1 MKEELLEELG
11 KSRERILMIKQQYEH
26 RLESLESKIKS
37 LEVER
42 DKALREGGNEHT
54 SSSEI
59 KRHYEAQI
67 QEMEKSVKHL
77 QNLLAQQKKALA
89 DQNKLETQLRRLKE
103 ELLEL
108 KRNKVSLCSLLDR
121 KLVLIMKT
129 EVEKISPETKP
140 FNEFKK

>member
-1 MKEELLEELG
+1 MHEELLEKLG
-11 KSRERILMIKQQYEH
+11 KSQERILMIMQQYED
-26 RLESLESKIKS
+26 RLDFLGSKIKS

-42 DKALREGGNEHT
+42 DKILKEGGNEPT

-67 QEMEKSVKHL
+67 QEMNKSIKHL

-89 DQNKLETQLRRLKE
+89 DQNKLETQLSRRKE

-108 KRNKVSLCSLLDR
+108 KQNDQGTL
-121 KLVLIMKT
+121 
-129 EVEKISPETKP
+129 
-140 FNEFKK
+140 FNLWNAYWQPILNRIPYGRIAQLRRIA

>member
-1 MKEELLEELG
+1 MNEELLEKLG
-11 KSRERILMIKQQYEH
+11 KSQERILMIMQQYED
-26 RLESLESKIKS
+26 RLDSLGSKIKS

-42 DKALREGGNEHT
+42 DKVLKEGGVEPT

-67 QEMEKSVKHL
+67 QEMKKSIIHL

-89 DQNKLETQLRRLKE
+89 DQNKLETQLSRRKE

-108 KRNKVSLCSLLDR
+108 KQNERGMLFNLWNAYWQPLGNLISYEIEEIDR
-121 KLVLIMKT
+121 RYF
-129 EVEKISPETKP
+129 SA
-140 FNEFKK
+140 

>member
-1 MKEELLEELG
+1 MNTDLSPWNQRLSPSKLKE
-11 KSRERILMIKQQYEH
+11 
-26 RLESLESKIKS
+26 
-37 LEVER
+37 
-42 DKALREGGNEHT
+42 DKVLREGGNEHT

-108 KRNKVSLCSLLDR
+108 KRK
-121 KLVLIMKT
+121 
-129 EVEKISPETKP
+129 
-140 FNEFKK
+140 